1 MKYRISDTGLYYL
14 FTTTKKMEYVDTA
27 VGIEQLSNILNRS
40 KQSVIRSIKKLG
52 RKKFILKDK
61 EGTEYLIVSEMEMN
75 RKNVK

>member
-40 KQSVIRSIKKLG
+40 KQSVIRSIKNL
-52 RKKFILKDK
+52 
-61 EGTEYLIVSEMEMN
+61 Y
-75 RKNVK
+75 